1 MPRVT
6 RPPVKAACLPWCA
19 TYLLDRSF
27 FALSSYFVVEH
38 RKPVVTAKIP
48 VAVALAGIE
57 SAVIDPVAGVVLAE
71 EPEPFL
77 DNMIGL
83 VSPFAGVHNLD
94 LSPDSLSTVDG
105 AHQFWG
111 QLTPHD
117 DSSYESALCRMWGH
131 RANAYYI
138 YIHPY
143 LPLLPPPAVPQQD
156 DHPTVIR
163 PFGESS
169 QADKSHMP
177 YWPTSSLSLALS
189 AMLVLIP
196 TAEDTFPMAET
207 NLATRR
213 SYAQLFA
220 QAALAAVETETD
232 DLSPGL
238 SSIVPG
244 IESSRALNVLH
255 PQVPTQLD
263 PVLALVVLS
272 IYEYCQRGNVS
283 RMRARGNQAITT
295 AMDISI
301 HRLDSM
307 TTDYSE
313 AQRRAWWMT
322 NIESVDKTAVL
333 SDFGTRIRKL
343 DSDFVSLVG
352 EADRHLLTTFD
363 EGPEASVAQTMW
375 MISRMLIHAART
387 RLHRFRAFMD
397 IPLFLDNYCDLAAI
411 NSEDFPHQ
419 SAPKWVTDREVSF
432 PFTEQESSII
442 CLKSSL
448 VVTTIYRNLPYAIPL
463 GSTSSSR
470 SRTYPKT
477 IPYFAC
483 SAMQSCYGLLMLL
496 HRLRACLAT
505 DRLANCYH
513 LLNNP
518 TPASEIAD
526 AERLSEE
533 LRHGV
538 EILGRSLKS
547 DVIFEGVG
555 GMGREIE
562 GAYLAAFPNSSG
574 I

>member
-1 MPRVT
+1 MM
-6 RPPVKAACLPWCA
+6 KAQE
-19 TYLLDRSF
+19 
-27 FALSSYFVVEH
+27 ALF
-38 RKPVVTAKIP
+38 
-48 VAVALAGIE
+48 E
-57 SAVIDPVAGVVLAE
+57 SNKMV
-71 EPEPFL
+71 
-77 DNMIGL
+77 
-83 VSPFAGVHNLD
+83 
-94 LSPDSLSTVDG
+94 
-105 AHQFWG
+105 Q
-111 QLTPHD
+111 
-117 DSSYESALCRMWGH
+117 
-131 RANAYYI
+131 
-138 YIHPY
+138 
-143 LPLLPPPAVPQQD
+143 
-156 DHPTVIR
+156 
-163 PFGESS
+163 
-169 QADKSHMP
+169 
-177 YWPTSSLSLALS
+177 
-189 AMLVLIP
+189 
-196 TAEDTFPMAET
+196 
-207 NLATRR
+207 
-213 SYAQLFA
+213 
-220 QAALAAVETETD
+220 
-232 DLSPGL
+232 
-238 SSIVPG
+238 
-244 IESSRALNVLH
+244 
-255 PQVPTQLD
+255 
-263 PVLALVVLS
+263 
-272 IYEYCQRGNVS
+272 
-283 RMRARGNQAITT
+283 
-295 AMDISI
+295 
-301 HRLDSM
+301 
-307 TTDYSE
+307 
-313 AQRRAWWMT
+313 

-352 EADRHLLTTFD
+352 EADRHVMTTFD

-411 NSEDFPHQ
+411 NSDDFPHQ
-419 SAPKWVTDREVSF
+419 PAPKWLTDREVSF

-448 VVTTIYRNLPYAIPL
+448 VVTTIYRNLPYANPL
-463 GSTSSSR
+463 GSVTSSG

-505 DRLANCYH
+505 DRLSNCYH

-538 EILGRSLKS
+538 EILDRSLKS